1 MDRHQPVIKRT
12 PRGTFAK
19 GQSGHEGHKSI
30 FATQQQVAES
40 LMERYTASEI
50 LDIADD
56 KTKLDKL
63 GTWSAIVLLQIANML
78 KSHEDLDYAIERERM
93 LDRSVGKAVQK
104 IDSKVSLSIETET
117 ALLQGRMRVAKSR
130 CEEFPEVSY
139 NVVENV
145 TKEEKAAKLAASR
158 SEA

>member
-1 MDRHQPVIKRT
+1 
-12 PRGTFAK
+12 
-19 GQSGHEGHKSI
+19 
-30 FATQQQVAES
+30 
-40 LMERYTASEI
+40 
-50 LDIADD
+50 
-56 KTKLDKL
+56 
-63 GTWSAIVLLQIANML
+63 ML

-104 IDSKVSLSIETET
+104 IDSKVALSIETET

-130 CEEFPEVSY
+130 GEEFPEVSY

-145 TKEEKAAKLAASR
+145 TLKTKEEKAAKLAASR